1 MQSAPATSHDHR
13 TPSRLRGRGGGEHVP
28 VQVGIVVQDGQNG
41 RASGADA
48 KLVVDGL
55 GRSIFL
61 ALLRVGHLVGEL
73 RAILLF
79 LALFEL
85 ILDLIPVV
93 HQDHVRVGQPHVPL
107 GDVVEDDGLA
117 IGAEDNL
124 TGGDERIDDHLL
136 VRGRI
141 LARAHIRPRSA
152 PRTVGTS
159 FMPHGRRR
167 DAGRGP
173 LGGGRD
179 HGLPTRQRN
188 RYKRGGGGHQDR
200 VILRSGLLQDGIGLY
215 TGRAEVEGLIP
226 GQKEG
231 VRGRVKGDNLIADDR
246 DGKAG
251 TIGNPGDLSGLRL
264 ID

>member
-1 MQSAPATSHDHR
+1 MQGAPATSHDHR

-41 RASGADA
+41 RASRADA

-79 LALFEL
+79 FTLFEL

-107 GDVVEDDGLA
+107 GDVVENDGLA
-117 IGAEDNL
+117 IGTKDNL
-124 TGGDERIDDHLL
+124 AGGDERIDDHLL

-141 LARAHIRPRSA
+141 LAGAHIRPRSA
-152 PRTVGTS
+152 PRTVGAS
-159 FMPHGRRR
+159 FVLHGCRRNA
-167 DAGRGP
+167 DRGP
-173 LGGGRD
+173 LGGGGD
-179 HGLPTRQRN
+179 HGLPARQRN
-188 RYKRGGGGHQDR
+188 RYKRGGRGHQDR
-200 VILRSGLLQDGIGLY
+200 VLLRSGLLQNGVGLD
-215 TGRAEVEGLIP
+215 TGRAEVDGLIP
-226 GQKEG
+226 GKKEG

-246 DGKAG
+246 EGKAG
-251 TIGNPGDLSGLRL
+251 IIGNPVELSGLRF